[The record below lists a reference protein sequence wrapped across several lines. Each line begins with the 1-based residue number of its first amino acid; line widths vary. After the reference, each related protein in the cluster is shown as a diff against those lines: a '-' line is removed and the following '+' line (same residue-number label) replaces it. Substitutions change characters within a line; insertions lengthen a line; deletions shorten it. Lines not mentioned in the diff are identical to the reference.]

1 MKRTKKM
8 LKITLGGKDFMAD
21 LCAQEAPQTVA
32 AFEAAGPFTSFIF
45 AANICSNEVTW
56 NTPVEELDVL
66 ENKVFYEDPGNI
78 VFYPPWGC
86 ICAFFGP
93 TEPAGWC
100 TKFAKVVDADLPG
113 FIAEADKV
121 WHTQGGSVTTAIVE
135 VECDDEAET
144 ECGCAAGSE
153 CAAATECATAE
164 AAGAEPA
171 SMTAENAALI
181 AKIAEATQSIWT
193 ERPEDVDR
201 MIGRNYETGKEF
213 SVWAYSWGYLS
224 NLGDLMYEYFQVGNA
239 GEGDL
244 ETLKFLAARQC
255 RRYSGSFEHSA
266 HMSDTYTLLLEAA
279 EGFERVGSHAEFA
292 KLARTLQ
299 RFVMQMSFWVDI
311 ELPWAEVS
319 VFIDNRWHG
328 KA

>member
-1 MKRTKKM
+1 MGKKKM
-8 LKITLGGKDFMAD
+8 LKITLGNKDFMAD
-21 LCAQEAPQTVA
+21 LCVEEAPQTVA

-56 NTPVEELDVL
+56 NTPVAELDVL

-93 TEPAGWC
+93 TEPVGWC
-100 TKFAKVVDADLPG
+100 TKFAKITDADLPG

-121 WHTQGGSVTTAIVE
+121 WHTQGGSVTTAVVE
-135 VECDDEAET
+135 VDDGYEAE
-144 ECGCAAGSE
+144 
-153 CAAATECATAE
+153 
-164 AAGAEPA
+164 
-171 SMTAENAALI
+171 AENAAGVECVSEAAGMAATAEGAAI
-181 AKIAEATQSIWT
+181 VEKIAAATQSIWT
-193 ERPEDVDR
+193 ERPADVDR
-201 MIGRNYETGKEF
+201 MIGRNYDTGKEF

-224 NLGDLMYEYFQVGNA
+224 NLGDLMYEYFQLGTA

-244 ETLKFLAARQC
+244 TTLKLLAARQC

-279 EGFERVGSHAEFA
+279 DGFERVGSHAEFA

-299 RFVMQMSFWVDI
+299 RFVMQVSFWVDI

-319 VFIDNRWHG
+319 TFVDAHWHG